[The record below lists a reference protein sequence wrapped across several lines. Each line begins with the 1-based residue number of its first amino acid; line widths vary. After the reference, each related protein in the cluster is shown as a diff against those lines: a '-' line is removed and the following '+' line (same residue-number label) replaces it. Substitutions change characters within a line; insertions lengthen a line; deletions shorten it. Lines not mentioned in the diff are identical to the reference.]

1 MRFCASTWARL
12 GIAVSAAIPTAAIV
26 KRTVSRRFIGHLPR
40 ELTSLF
46 SLCLFRRTTGGSSC
60 GAPHAHAW
68 RLGTEP
74 TVIVKIAGVNSV
86 PKRLE
91 YRMLTR
97 LRKKTS

>member
-1 MRFCASTWARL
+1 ML
-12 GIAVSAAIPTAAIV
+12 
-26 KRTVSRRFIGHLPR
+26 
-40 ELTSLF
+40 
-46 SLCLFRRTTGGSSC
+46 
-60 GAPHAHAW
+60 AW